1 MKYINK
7 VTGEVIE
14 VDASI
19 SGGFWEEVDETVIEP
34 EDVEPEDVEPEDVEP
49 EDVEKPKSQTTGKG
63 RGKRA

>member
-19 SGGFWEEVDETVIEP
+19 SGGFWEEVDETVIES
-34 EDVEPEDVEPEDVEP
+34 EDVEP
-49 EDVEKPKSQTTGKG
+49 EDVEKPKSQATGKG
-63 RGKRA
+63 RSKRA

>member
-34 EDVEPEDVEPEDVEP
+34 EDVE
-49 EDVEKPKSQTTGKG
+49 KPKSQTTGKG

>member
-34 EDVEPEDVEPEDVEP
+34 EDVEPEDVEPEDVE
-49 EDVEKPKSQTTGKG
+49 KPKSQTTGKG

>member
-34 EDVEPEDVEPEDVEP
+34 EDVEPEDVE
-49 EDVEKPKSQTTGKG
+49 KPKSQTTGKG